1 MTDTAVTSAAMKKP
15 PKPTH
20 DFAVRPS
27 HQAIQVLALVLT
39 AVAALAASLAFAT
52 PAPAQEPVI
61 QEIRIGV
68 QDLDT
73 KRKLEQLPGGGT
85 LKMEVGDRVRLR
97 MVAIPGG
104 RGRAPRY
111 PSTRFWA
118 LAGAKR
124 ISLSNI
130 DVETGSVDVTAVSTV
145 HPGNNQATTLI
156 AFEIEEDLEFVKPS
170 MRGGTITVE
179 VVEPPAPEPEAPVR
193 PERPGSETRRPG
205 ITLFEHQDFQG
216 VSEFFDS
223 DVRDLRGSRIQPDRA
238 SSVRIDRGCE
248 AILYEHP
255 DFRGR
260 STVVTGSIE
269 DLNGER
275 VGNDTVSAIELDCS
289 GRGFRD
295 RRDDDRYARPE
306 RGITLYEHQDFG
318 GDSEFFDRDVRDLRG
333 TRIGPDRASSVEI
346 DRGCEAI
353 LYEHP
358 DFQGRSTVVTGTL
371 TDLNGER
378 VGNDT
383 VSSIELDCSG
393 RGLGQRRDDA
403 RREAMKRL
411 GATLYD
417 DTDFRGSSE
426 TFFSDARDLR
436 NSRVGDNRARSVRV
450 DPGCRAI
457 LWTGPDYR
465 GDSLVVD
472 RDLDDLSRTRIGFDE
487 VSSVEVDCR

>member
-1 MTDTAVTSAAMKKP
+1 MKRLPMKQL
-15 PKPTH
+15 PKS
-20 DFAVRPS
+20 S
-27 HQAIQVLALVLT
+27 HVLAIVL
-39 AVAALAASLAFAT
+39 AAGGALAALLVLAT

-73 KRKLEQLPGGGT
+73 KQKLEQLPGGGT

-97 MVAIPGG
+97 MVAISAG
-104 RGRAPRY
+104 RSRAPRY

-124 ISLSNI
+124 ITLSNI
-130 DVETGSVDVTAVSTV
+130 DVQTGSVDVTAVSTV
-145 HPGNNQATTLI
+145 HTGNNQATTLI
-156 AFEIEEDLEFVKPS
+156 AFEIEEDLQFVKPS

-193 PERPGSETRRPG
+193 PGPPDRPRAERG
-205 ITLFEHQDFQG
+205 ITLYEHQEFQG

-223 DVRDLRGSRIQPDRA
+223 DVRDLRGTRIQPDRA

-260 STVVTGSIE
+260 STVVTGHIE
-269 DLNGER
+269 DLGRER
-275 VGNDTVSAIELDCS
+275 VGNDTVSAIEVDCS
-289 GRGFRD
+289 GRGRGRFD
-295 RRDDDRYARPE
+295 DDQFDDDRDDR
-306 RGITLYEHQDFG
+306 RGHGITLYEHPDFG
-318 GDSEFFDRDVRDLRG
+318 GVSESFEDDVRDLRG

-358 DFQGRSTVVTGTL
+358 DFQGRSTVVTGSI
-371 TDLNGER
+371 TDLNRER

-383 VSSIELDCSG
+383 ASSIQLDCSG
-393 RGLGQRRDDA
+393 HGIHVDDDRPGGGLPV
-403 RREAMKRL
+403 KRL
-411 GATLYD
+411 GVTLYD
-417 DTDFRGSSE
+417 DTDFRGRSE
-426 TFFSDARDLR
+426 TFVTDTRDLR
-436 NSRVGDNRARSVRV
+436 DSRVGDDRARSVRV

-457 LWTGPDYR
+457 LWTGSDYR

-472 RDLDDLSRTRIGFDE
+472 RDLDDLSRTRIGFDA
-487 VSSVEVDCR
+487 VTSVEVDCR